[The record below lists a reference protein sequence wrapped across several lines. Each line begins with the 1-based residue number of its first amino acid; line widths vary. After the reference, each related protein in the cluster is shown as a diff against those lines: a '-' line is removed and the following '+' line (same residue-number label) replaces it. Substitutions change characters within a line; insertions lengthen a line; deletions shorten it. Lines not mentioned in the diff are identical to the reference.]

1 MLILRVRV
9 WRDFSRIS
17 LLFSITFSQAFYPS
31 NRPIHP
37 PFRSHRNRWAIT
49 VPYSTKLGS
58 FSSGISAF
66 RASYVCAR
74 QYLHNV
80 APLKGRKRP
89 ACALITV
96 CRRIID
102 VISRGFRPS
111 ILPERGT
118 LSLAYR
124 ARAIATRASEPRE
137 CIDIDW
143 IYLSAVTFR
152 AMLSLRCLHALSLRT
167 HRLVLLPPS
176 RGNCC
181 GCKLRRVIHHT
192 CARPLHQR

>member
-1 MLILRVRV
+1 M
-9 WRDFSRIS
+9 
-17 LLFSITFSQAFYPS
+17 
-31 NRPIHP
+31 
-37 PFRSHRNRWAIT
+37 
-49 VPYSTKLGS
+49 
-58 FSSGISAF
+58 
-66 RASYVCAR
+66 CAR

-192 CARPLHQR
+192 CARPLHQRKCNVMCEISRSRVPKMLGQPTSLKLSRVFFFTPII